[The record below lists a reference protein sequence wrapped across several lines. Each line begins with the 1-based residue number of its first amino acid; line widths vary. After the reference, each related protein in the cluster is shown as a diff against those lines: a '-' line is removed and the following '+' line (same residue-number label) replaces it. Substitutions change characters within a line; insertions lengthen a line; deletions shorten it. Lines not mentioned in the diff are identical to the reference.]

1 MNSFLGSLGTVGVA
15 LALSALLLLGTQPGG
30 RLKPLPWGACLVL
43 SMVAG
48 SAFKAAGPPF
58 SFVSDLV
65 GDGIGLT
72 QGIMPGLTM
81 PALALTMVI
90 IILWKKLT
98 LRGISIMGIAFWY
111 VAAGA
116 GGAWG
121 ILADRIHDIAQS
133 AA

>member
-1 MNSFLGSLGTVGVA
+1 MHSFLGSLGTVGVA
-15 LALSALLLLGTQPGG
+15 LALSALLLLATTPGG
-30 RLKPLPWGACLVL
+30 KLGQLPWGVCLVL

-58 SFVSDLV
+58 SFVSDLINDATV
-65 GDGIGLT
+65 LAKGV
-72 QGIMPGLTM
+72 MPGVTM
-81 PALALTMVI
+81 PALALTLLI
-90 IILWKKLT
+90 FILWKKLT
-98 LRGISIMGIAFWY
+98 LRSLSVMGIAFWY

-121 ILADRIHDIAQS
+121 VLADRIHLIAQS